1 MKQRHGQRKA
11 AMNRSTRKPAAKQH
25 DDEPLVQFSGE
36 LEADARRRG
45 KELARRLLEQMDQ
58 ELGLEPAGKQKRE
71 K

>member
-1 MKQRHGQRKA
+1 
-11 AMNRSTRKPAAKQH
+11 MNRSTRKPAAKQR

-45 KELARRLLEQMDQ
+45 KELARKLLEQMDQ
-58 ELGLEPAGKQKRE
+58 ELGLDQPAKQKSA